1 MDGQGILLVVSG
13 PSGVGKGTI
22 CSGLLRNHPD
32 ISYSVSVTTRQPR
45 PGERDGED
53 YFFISRQRFACMRD
67 QGELL
72 EWAEVFGNYYGTPR
86 AQVMQRLQ
94 AGENVMLEID
104 TQGALQ
110 VKSSYPE
117 CVMVFIWP
125 PSYRELERR
134 IVGRGTETPE
144 TLQLRLHDAR
154 REMQRVINYDY
165 VVVNRPGRVNEA
177 IRDLEAIIQ
186 AERARVDRQI
196 AWLRQALQEV

>member
-1 MDGQGILLVVSG
+1 
-13 PSGVGKGTI
+13 
-22 CSGLLRNHPD
+22 
-32 ISYSVSVTTRQPR
+32 
-45 PGERDGED
+45 
-53 YFFISRQRFACMRD
+53 MRD